1 MGSEKKNRRSKEVK
15 KPRDRLRHSRDDEKL
30 FDFSNRIGQESS
42 DTTQITRCEKQ
53 PSLLSAAAAAAALSP
68 PSAPSPPSSPSTF
81 FHLFAQGLKS
91 FGHIPANG
99 NSSLQRWV
107 MNELLMFWNC
117 RLNNKDVALQ
127 LQAVPQLE
135 QGLLDE
141 VVQHPY
147 CGLTAC

>member
-1 MGSEKKNRRSKEVK
+1 MKNAVSSKFRFYSYLSSIKRRFLEILSHPIYIQRIFWGLRKKNRRSKEVK

-68 PSAPSPPSSPSTF
+68 PSTPSPPSSPSTF

-91 FGHIPANG
+91 FSHIPANG
-99 NSSLQRWV
+99 NSSLR
-107 MNELLMFWNC
+107 
-117 RLNNKDVALQ
+117 R
-127 LQAVPQLE
+127 
-135 QGLLDE
+135 
-141 VVQHPY
+141 
-147 CGLTAC
+147 